1 MYTTQYTFTSAE
13 GYVLLSII
21 VKLRL
26 CALSNFIR
34 HDYLFMGLPANAL
47 AFGVVVVA
55 LYAVYVVRF
64 VRLLRRRFFQLDS
77 SSVFRDVFS
86 SVPLA
91 KAVRP
96 METDRHW
103 GNLPQ
108 VKGRLSR
115 RWAKSSRFVHEHFL
129 KDLARCNHHLSVHQF
144 TGGASCTS

>member
-1 MYTTQYTFTSAE
+1 MRATFFL
-13 GYVLLSII
+13 GYMLKLKLS
-21 VKLRL
+21 
-26 CALSNFIR
+26 ALSNFIR
-34 HDYLFMGLPANAL
+34 YDYVFMGLPANAL
-47 AFGVVVVA
+47 AFGIVVLA

-91 KAVRP
+91 KTVRP

-103 GNLPQ
+103 GNLSQ

-115 RWAKSSRFVHEHFL
+115 RWAKSSRFVHERYL

-144 TGGASCTS
+144 AGGASCTS